1 MTDRKIINVII
12 ILLAIFISISF
23 YLRIENFEI
32 VPSIDFYVIT
42 MGNPDREKNIRLQIE
57 EQINKMFQNPNE
69 NDRFNFD
76 IKRIDAVVG
85 KNIDLDSLINKKH
98 ITQDIITNSNNV
110 FDGIYSFSNDLNSR
124 KNEIGCYLSHY
135 KTYETI
141 RDYGNPMGYSVIF
154 EDDFVLNTDFLSRL
168 DITMIQ
174 LKNSNIDFDLLF
186 LGIQGDIGEN
196 IINNIFKPKGYSI
209 QTHAYLVNNKNI
221 NKILDKLWFIDNPID
236 VKIFNKEKEN
246 ELIVY
251 RLEPTIVQQ
260 SNVQSQI
267 R

>member
-1 MTDRKIINVII
+1 MIKKRIINTIL
-12 ILLAIFISISF
+12 ILLAIFITISF
-23 YLRIENFEI
+23 YLKIETFEI

-42 MGNPDREKNIRLQIE
+42 MNNIDREKNIQLQIE
-57 EQINKMFQNPNE
+57 QQMNIMFQNPNE

-85 KNIDLDSLINKKH
+85 KNIDLDYYVKQKRVFEDIYNN
-98 ITQDIITNSNNV
+98 TQGRFHSSIE
-110 FDGIYSFSNDLNSR
+110 SR

-141 RDYGNPMGYSVIF
+141 RDNGNPMGYSVIF
-154 EDDFVLNTDFLSRL
+154 EDDFLLNPDFLSIL
-168 DITMIQ
+168 DNTMIQ
-174 LKNSNIDFDLLF
+174 LKNSDIDFDMLF
-186 LGIQGDIGEN
+186 LGIWGNVGEN
-196 IINNIFKPKGYSI
+196 VLNNIYKPTGISWC
-209 QTHAYLVNNKNI
+209 THGYLVNNKHI
-221 NKILDKLWFIDNPID
+221 NKILEKLWYIDDAIDN
-236 VKIFNKEKEN
+236 KIFNKEKQN

-260 SNVQSQI
+260 NLDKSLI